1 MKKVGVVLSGC
12 GVYDGA
18 EIHET
23 VLTLLAIAR
32 NGAQAVCFAPDKQQA
47 DVINHLTGEPMQET
61 RNVLIE
67 AARIT
72 RGDIRPLAQ
81 AVSTELD
88 ALIVPG
94 GFGAAKNLSNFA
106 SQGSESRVDSDLAAL
121 AVAMHQAGK
130 PLGFMC
136 IAPAMLPK
144 IFDFPLRLTIG
155 TDIDTAEVLE
165 EMGAEHVPCPVDDI
179 VVDEDNK
186 IVTTPPI
193 CWRRTSLRPRVV
205 SINWYHVC
213 WCWLNEK
220 GVTAFLRR
228 IFLRA
233 VVVLAVF
240 WGGGIALFSVMPVP
254 FSAVMVERQLSA
266 WLSGDFGYVAH
277 SDWVSMDEI
286 SPWMGLA
293 VIAAEDQKFPEHW
306 GFDVSAIEKALA
318 HNERN
323 ENRIRGAS
331 TLSQQTAKNLF
342 LWDGRSWV
350 RKGLEAGLT
359 LGMETVWSKK
369 RILTVYLNIAEFGD
383 GVFGVEAA
391 AQRYFHK
398 PASRLSLS
406 EAALLAAV
414 LPNPLRFKANAPS
427 GYVRSRQAWIMRQM
441 RQLGGESFMR
451 ENKLY

>member
-1 MKKVGVVLSGC
+1 M
-12 GVYDGA
+12 
-18 EIHET
+18 
-23 VLTLLAIAR
+23 
-32 NGAQAVCFAPDKQQA
+32 
-47 DVINHLTGEPMQET
+47 
-61 RNVLIE
+61 
-67 AARIT
+67 
-72 RGDIRPLAQ
+72 
-81 AVSTELD
+81 
-88 ALIVPG
+88 
-94 GFGAAKNLSNFA
+94 
-106 SQGSESRVDSDLAAL
+106 
-121 AVAMHQAGK
+121 
-130 PLGFMC
+130 
-136 IAPAMLPK
+136 
-144 IFDFPLRLTIG
+144 
-155 TDIDTAEVLE
+155 
-165 EMGAEHVPCPVDDI
+165 
-179 VVDEDNK
+179 
-186 IVTTPPI
+186 
-193 CWRRTSLRPRVV
+193 V
-205 SINWYHVC
+205 SINWYRVY

-220 GVTAFLRR
+220 RR
-228 IFLRA
+228 YRFSAAYLSADGRCPRCILGR
-233 VVVLAVF
+233 
-240 WGGGIALFSVMPVP
+240 GIALFSVMPVP
-254 FSAVMVERQLSA
+254 FSAVMVERQLGA

-286 SPWMGLA
+286 SVWMGLA

-369 RILTVYLNIAEFGD
+369 RILTVYLNVAEFGD
-383 GVFGVEAA
+383 GILAWSVA

-414 LPNPLRFKANAPS
+414 LPNPMRFKADAPS

-451 ENKLY
+451 EHKLY

>member
-1 MKKVGVVLSGC
+1 M
-12 GVYDGA
+12 
-18 EIHET
+18 
-23 VLTLLAIAR
+23 
-32 NGAQAVCFAPDKQQA
+32 
-47 DVINHLTGEPMQET
+47 
-61 RNVLIE
+61 
-67 AARIT
+67 
-72 RGDIRPLAQ
+72 
-81 AVSTELD
+81 
-88 ALIVPG
+88 
-94 GFGAAKNLSNFA
+94 
-106 SQGSESRVDSDLAAL
+106 
-121 AVAMHQAGK
+121 
-130 PLGFMC
+130 
-136 IAPAMLPK
+136 
-144 IFDFPLRLTIG
+144 
-155 TDIDTAEVLE
+155 
-165 EMGAEHVPCPVDDI
+165 
-179 VVDEDNK
+179 
-186 IVTTPPI
+186 
-193 CWRRTSLRPRVV
+193 RT
-205 SINWYHVC
+205 
-213 WCWLNEK
+213 

-233 VVVLAVF
+233 VIVLGVF

>member
-1 MKKVGVVLSGC
+1 M
-12 GVYDGA
+12 
-18 EIHET
+18 
-23 VLTLLAIAR
+23 
-32 NGAQAVCFAPDKQQA
+32 
-47 DVINHLTGEPMQET
+47 
-61 RNVLIE
+61 
-67 AARIT
+67 
-72 RGDIRPLAQ
+72 
-81 AVSTELD
+81 
-88 ALIVPG
+88 
-94 GFGAAKNLSNFA
+94 
-106 SQGSESRVDSDLAAL
+106 
-121 AVAMHQAGK
+121 
-130 PLGFMC
+130 
-136 IAPAMLPK
+136 
-144 IFDFPLRLTIG
+144 
-155 TDIDTAEVLE
+155 
-165 EMGAEHVPCPVDDI
+165 
-179 VVDEDNK
+179 
-186 IVTTPPI
+186 
-193 CWRRTSLRPRVV
+193 RT
-205 SINWYHVC
+205 
-213 WCWLNEK
+213 

-233 VVVLAVF
+233 VIVLGVF

-254 FSAVMVERQLSA
+254 FSAVMVERQLGA

-350 RKGLEAGLT
+350 RKGLEAWLT

-383 GVFGVEAA
+383 GIFGVEAA

>member
-1 MKKVGVVLSGC
+1 M
-12 GVYDGA
+12 
-18 EIHET
+18 
-23 VLTLLAIAR
+23 
-32 NGAQAVCFAPDKQQA
+32 
-47 DVINHLTGEPMQET
+47 
-61 RNVLIE
+61 
-67 AARIT
+67 
-72 RGDIRPLAQ
+72 
-81 AVSTELD
+81 
-88 ALIVPG
+88 
-94 GFGAAKNLSNFA
+94 
-106 SQGSESRVDSDLAAL
+106 
-121 AVAMHQAGK
+121 
-130 PLGFMC
+130 
-136 IAPAMLPK
+136 
-144 IFDFPLRLTIG
+144 
-155 TDIDTAEVLE
+155 
-165 EMGAEHVPCPVDDI
+165 
-179 VVDEDNK
+179 
-186 IVTTPPI
+186 
-193 CWRRTSLRPRVV
+193 RT
-205 SINWYHVC
+205 
-213 WCWLNEK
+213 

-233 VVVLAVF
+233 VIVLGVF

-254 FSAVMVERQLSA
+254 FSAVMVERQLGA

-277 SDWVSMDEI
+277 SDWGSMDEI

>member
-1 MKKVGVVLSGC
+1 M
-12 GVYDGA
+12 
-18 EIHET
+18 
-23 VLTLLAIAR
+23 
-32 NGAQAVCFAPDKQQA
+32 
-47 DVINHLTGEPMQET
+47 
-61 RNVLIE
+61 
-67 AARIT
+67 
-72 RGDIRPLAQ
+72 
-81 AVSTELD
+81 
-88 ALIVPG
+88 
-94 GFGAAKNLSNFA
+94 
-106 SQGSESRVDSDLAAL
+106 
-121 AVAMHQAGK
+121 
-130 PLGFMC
+130 
-136 IAPAMLPK
+136 
-144 IFDFPLRLTIG
+144 
-155 TDIDTAEVLE
+155 
-165 EMGAEHVPCPVDDI
+165 
-179 VVDEDNK
+179 
-186 IVTTPPI
+186 
-193 CWRRTSLRPRVV
+193 RT
-205 SINWYHVC
+205 
-213 WCWLNEK
+213 

-233 VVVLAVF
+233 VIVLGVF

-254 FSAVMVERQLSA
+254 FSAVMVERQLGA

-383 GVFGVEAA
+383 GIFGVEAA

-398 PASRLSLS
+398 PASRLSMS

>member
-1 MKKVGVVLSGC
+1 M
-12 GVYDGA
+12 
-18 EIHET
+18 
-23 VLTLLAIAR
+23 R
-32 NGAQAVCFAPDKQQA
+32 
-47 DVINHLTGEPMQET
+47 
-61 RNVLIE
+61 
-67 AARIT
+67 
-72 RGDIRPLAQ
+72 
-81 AVSTELD
+81 
-88 ALIVPG
+88 
-94 GFGAAKNLSNFA
+94 
-106 SQGSESRVDSDLAAL
+106 
-121 AVAMHQAGK
+121 
-130 PLGFMC
+130 
-136 IAPAMLPK
+136 
-144 IFDFPLRLTIG
+144 
-155 TDIDTAEVLE
+155 
-165 EMGAEHVPCPVDDI
+165 
-179 VVDEDNK
+179 
-186 IVTTPPI
+186 
-193 CWRRTSLRPRVV
+193 
-205 SINWYHVC
+205 
-213 WCWLNEK
+213 K

-254 FSAVMVERQLSA
+254 FSAVMVERQLGA

-286 SPWMGLA
+286 SVWMGLA

-369 RILTVYLNIAEFGD
+369 RILTVYLNVAEFGD
-383 GVFGVEAA
+383 GIFGVEAA

-414 LPNPLRFKANAPS
+414 LPNPMRFKADAPS

-451 ENKLY
+451 EHKLY

>member
-1 MKKVGVVLSGC
+1 M
-12 GVYDGA
+12 
-18 EIHET
+18 
-23 VLTLLAIAR
+23 
-32 NGAQAVCFAPDKQQA
+32 
-47 DVINHLTGEPMQET
+47 
-61 RNVLIE
+61 
-67 AARIT
+67 
-72 RGDIRPLAQ
+72 
-81 AVSTELD
+81 
-88 ALIVPG
+88 
-94 GFGAAKNLSNFA
+94 
-106 SQGSESRVDSDLAAL
+106 
-121 AVAMHQAGK
+121 
-130 PLGFMC
+130 
-136 IAPAMLPK
+136 
-144 IFDFPLRLTIG
+144 
-155 TDIDTAEVLE
+155 
-165 EMGAEHVPCPVDDI
+165 
-179 VVDEDNK
+179 
-186 IVTTPPI
+186 
-193 CWRRTSLRPRVV
+193 RT
-205 SINWYHVC
+205 
-213 WCWLNEK
+213 

-228 IFLRA
+228 IFLWA
-233 VVVLAVF
+233 VIVLGVF

-254 FSAVMVERQLSA
+254 FSAVMVERQLGA

-293 VIAAEDQKFPEHW
+293 VIAAEDQKFPDHW
-306 GFDVSAIEKALA
+306 GFDVTAIEKALA

-383 GVFGVEAA
+383 GIFGVEAA

-427 GYVRSRQAWIMRQM
+427 GYVRNRQAWIMRQM

>member
-1 MKKVGVVLSGC
+1 M
-12 GVYDGA
+12 
-18 EIHET
+18 
-23 VLTLLAIAR
+23 
-32 NGAQAVCFAPDKQQA
+32 
-47 DVINHLTGEPMQET
+47 
-61 RNVLIE
+61 
-67 AARIT
+67 
-72 RGDIRPLAQ
+72 
-81 AVSTELD
+81 
-88 ALIVPG
+88 
-94 GFGAAKNLSNFA
+94 
-106 SQGSESRVDSDLAAL
+106 
-121 AVAMHQAGK
+121 
-130 PLGFMC
+130 
-136 IAPAMLPK
+136 
-144 IFDFPLRLTIG
+144 
-155 TDIDTAEVLE
+155 
-165 EMGAEHVPCPVDDI
+165 
-179 VVDEDNK
+179 
-186 IVTTPPI
+186 
-193 CWRRTSLRPRVV
+193 RT
-205 SINWYHVC
+205 
-213 WCWLNEK
+213 

-233 VVVLAVF
+233 VIVLGVF

-254 FSAVMVERQLSA
+254 FSAVMVERQLGA

-286 SPWMGLA
+286 SLWMGLA

-383 GVFGVEAA
+383 GIFGVEAA